1 MSAPLDGLLRASRTS
16 AWRLASYARNMS
28 ATRDELHVLV
38 DQLPEERLM
47 PVLVTVAV
55 ADAYAIDDIG
65 VAVHG

>member
-1 MSAPLDGLLRASRTS
+1 
-16 AWRLASYARNMS
+16 MS